1 MVDHAPAFFFL
12 AKPEMQ
18 TFICVRIL
26 LKRFPEA
33 MIGHWTFRVFSLN
46 EKIIKSTL
54 PENLSCFKSQW
65 KDYKKHP
72 SGDVLCVNVLFRLEC
87 FQIMVEIAIWT
98 YIFGPLFGYLT
109 RPTVLLKSN
118 SFKGSFNQVKLYN
131 FQNFFQ
137 GKVAVKLFWVAESL
151 TQK

>member
-1 MVDHAPAFFFL
+1 MLFFWSSIVNHSPWMEEGERWPRTCLFL
-12 AKPEMQ
+12 PRQAWNANFHLRKN
-18 TFICVRIL
+18 IV
-26 LKRFPEA
+26 
-33 MIGHWTFRVFSLN
+33 
-46 EKIIKSTL
+46 EKISRSNDWPL
-54 PENLSCFKSQW
+54 NLSCFQSQW

-87 FQIMVEIAIWT
+87 CQIMVEIAIWR